1 MGDGATGILPDP
13 PNIVGY
19 KRGGF
24 PREPGKTPYHFEVPM
39 SEIPKTI
46 LVVDDED
53 SIRNLAALVLEDD
66 GFQVLKARHSDEAL
80 LLLDSYKDAV
90 HLLLTDVKMDPFL
103 TGCELAKCIRIM
115 RPDIGVLYIS
125 GFPNNPMVQQEV
137 TESRASFLA
146 KPFSPKD
153 LLEKVRDVLSAAGH
167 PA

>member
-1 MGDGATGILPDP
+1 MAE
-13 PNIVGY
+13 N
-19 KRGGF
+19 
-24 PREPGKTPYHFEVPM
+24 
-39 SEIPKTI
+39 SKTI

-66 GFQVLKARHSDEAL
+66 GFHVLKARHSDEAL
-80 LLLDSYKDAV
+80 LLLDSYKEPV

-137 TESRASFLA
+137 LEARAAFLA

-153 LLEKVRDVLSAAGH
+153 LLEKVRGALVAAGD

>member
-1 MGDGATGILPDP
+1 
-13 PNIVGY
+13 
-19 KRGGF
+19 
-24 PREPGKTPYHFEVPM
+24 M
-39 SEIPKTI
+39 SEISKTI

-66 GFQVLKARHSDEAL
+66 GYQVLKARHSDEAL
-80 LLLDSYKDAV
+80 LLLDSYKDQV

-103 TGCELAKCIRIM
+103 TGCELAKCIRLM

-137 TESRASFLA
+137 MEARAAFLA
-146 KPFSPKD
+146 KPFSPKE
-153 LLEKVRDVLSAAGH
+153 LLEKVRGVLVAAGY